1 MDGVS
6 AMDEVSGLAK
16 DAVDDV
22 TSLGRSPLKLKLLV
36 SFDRLFCKGVYFFVF
51 GLLGNFKAL
60 LLVELNFQVVNLSVT
75 VSSRVAL
82 DALLEE
88 FDNFGCLVWC

>member
-1 MDGVS
+1 M
-6 AMDEVSGLAK
+6 
-16 DAVDDV
+16 
-22 TSLGRSPLKLKLLV
+22 
-36 SFDRLFCKGVYFFVF
+36 F
-51 GLLGNFKAL
+51 GLLGKFKAL